1 MQIGKLNTAYR
12 KGKNH
17 MSISIDEEKP
27 FEKIQ
32 HTFMIKSLK
41 KLGIKG
47 MYFNTAKAIMT
58 NLQLTLY

>member
-1 MQIGKLNTAYR
+1 
-12 KGKNH
+12 

-58 NLQLTLY
+58 N